1 MSVEQMT
8 VIRLT
13 PSQAQVLRD
22 LVATGMGLYLSE
34 MQQMYRTPEYRSVM
48 GESVAELGEAIHQ
61 GAAIMG
67 QIQNKKLSAAG

>member
-34 MQQMYRTPEYRSVM
+34 MQQMHRSPEYRSVM
-48 GESVAELGEAIHQ
+48 GESVAELGDAIHQ
-61 GAAIMG
+61 GANIMS
-67 QIQNKKLSAAG
+67 QIQRKKLESIG

>member
-34 MQQMYRTPEYRSVM
+34 MQQMYRSPDYRSVM
-48 GESVAELGEAIHQ
+48 GGSVTELGDAIHQ
-61 GAAIMG
+61 GASIMG
-67 QIQNKKLSAAG
+67 QIQRKKLEATG